1 MLNPGS
7 EEAEALA
14 EVEEMEE
21 VSKDMQEDI
30 GRLVSKLEKRKAA
43 AVSISDKARNWIAV
57 AKEQSEEIVQE
68 AEKKAESILAGAA
81 EEIKRWEAE
90 KAELAGVQDFQ
101 PIVNLNV
108 GGVRVTT
115 SLTTLNRFPDSM
127 IGCMFSGRHALP
139 LGKDEHFF
147 IDRDGTH
154 FRHILNFLRSP
165 EGYQVSRG
173 ADARELRRECEYYG
187 IDQLM
192 FPDHPLAKPQQQ
204 PQPQFYFQPQYQH
217 MPQAQAQA
225 SSSISRLTSAG
236 TEKSFAYFELRGHK
250 VGTIAVRI
258 DLAGV
263 HTIRDSGE
271 PIKMCRHCDRAI
283 FAIGARKY
291 FFRSLYMQSTIVA
304 AQPKVQGICPGCDML
319 C

>member
-139 LGKDEHFF
+139 KGEDGHFF

-165 EGYQVSRG
+165 EGFKVPGG
-173 ADARELRRECEYYG
+173 ADEKEELRRECEYYG

-192 FPDHPLAKPQQQ
+192 AMMDA
-204 PQPQFYFQPQYQH
+204 
-217 MPQAQAQA
+217 
-225 SSSISRLTSAG
+225 AG
-236 TEKSFAYFELRGHK
+236 FLN
-250 VGTIAVRI
+250 
-258 DLAGV
+258 
-263 HTIRDSGE
+263 
-271 PIKMCRHCDRAI
+271 
-283 FAIGARKY
+283 
-291 FFRSLYMQSTIVA
+291 
-304 AQPKVQGICPGCDML
+304 
-319 C
+319 

>member
-127 IGCMFSGRHALP
+127 IGCMFSGRHTLP
-139 LGKDEHFF
+139 QGEDGYFF

-154 FRHILNFLRSP
+154 FRHVLNFLRSP
-165 EGYQVSRG
+165 EGYKVSG
-173 ADARELRRECEYYG
+173 LTDAEKEELRRECEYYG

-192 FPDHPLAKPQQQ
+192 F
-204 PQPQFYFQPQYQH
+204 
-217 MPQAQAQA
+217 
-225 SSSISRLTSAG
+225 SATE
-236 TEKSFAYFELRGHK
+236 TEKTLVYRSLRGLQS
-250 VGTIAVRI
+250 GDIAVRV
-258 DLAGV
+258 DTAGV
-263 HTIRDSGE
+263 HTIRDSGAKIE
-271 PIKMCRHCDRAI
+271 YCPHCDCGI
-283 FAIGARKY
+283 FQGDDGRGGFSELRYY
-291 FFRSLYMQSTIVA
+291 FAGFNAESPPA
-304 AQPKVQGICPGCDML
+304 AQPRVQGACPFCHRGS
-319 C
+319 

>member
-127 IGCMFSGRHALP
+127 IGCMFSGRHALSK
-139 LGKDEHFF
+139 GEDGYFF

-154 FRHILNFLRSP
+154 FRHILSFLRAP
-165 EGYQVSRG
+165 EGYKVVG
-173 ADARELRRECEYYG
+173 VADAEKEELRRECEYYG

-192 FPDHPLAKPQQQ
+192 FGIPYTGTDTYTEKELECYDPIRGSL
-204 PQPQFYFQPQYQH
+204 Y
-217 MPQAQAQA
+217 
-225 SSSISRLTSAG
+225 RLTALVDSYG
-236 TEKSFAYFELRGHK
+236 VFTLKHK
-250 VGTIAVRI
+250 DI
-258 DLAGV
+258 DGKIEYCPFC
-263 HTIRDSGE
+263 HWGF
-271 PIKMCRHCDRAI
+271 CRKEGSIYWVFNFDR
-283 FAIGARKY
+283 
-291 FFRSLYMQSTIVA
+291 
-304 AQPKVQGICPGCDML
+304 
-319 C
+319 